1 MDVSSEF
8 GKVVTRLTQYSEE
21 KISQPQISILSGLKK
36 FFFFNRPKRFHGFS
50 KNKLTTV
57 CQLHFNFSKN
67 EWRSRRSGKW
77 NSFSVTECQM
87 WLPISRIYCI
97 KGGPQTPVFL
107 QSSIWEVATFY

>member
-8 GKVVTRLTQYSEE
+8 GKVVTRLTQHSEKNFATSDFNIVRFE
-21 KISQPQISILSGLKK
+21 KV
-36 FFFFNRPKRFHGFS
+36 FFLNWPKRFHGFS